1 MLTFQEESFASIQ
14 EELAP
19 LIQEHAEELSPHKG
33 KYQPMVS
40 EIYRLL
46 DKKGHLIAVTAR
58 EGEKLVGY
66 CSFIL
71 APSFHYLGV
80 LNAEIDCF
88 FLQKKYRKGLSGIRL
103 LKSGEKACKERG
115 ATHIVQ
121 KCKVCQDLS
130 PILERM
136 GYEKIEYVFLKE
148 V

>member
-1 MLTFQEESFASIQ
+1 MLVFKRESFSSIQ

-33 KYQPMVS
+33 KHEPILAKAYN
-40 EIYRLL
+40 LL
-46 DKKGHLIAVTAR
+46 EWDGNLVIVTAR
-58 EGEKLVGY
+58 DEGKLVGY
-66 CSFIL
+66 CAFIL
-71 APSFHYLGV
+71 APSLHYRGV
-80 LNAEIDCF
+80 LNAEVDCF
-88 FLQKKYRKGLSGIRL
+88 FLAREYRKGMAGIQL
-103 LKSGEKACKERG
+103 LREGEKACKEKG

-121 KCKVCQDLS
+121 KCKVYQDLS